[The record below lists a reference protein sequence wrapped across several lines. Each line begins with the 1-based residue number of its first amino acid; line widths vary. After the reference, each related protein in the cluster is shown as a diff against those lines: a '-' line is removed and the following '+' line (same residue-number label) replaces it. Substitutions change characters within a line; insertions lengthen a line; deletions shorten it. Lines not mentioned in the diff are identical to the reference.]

1 MLNDDL
7 VIERL
12 LAGERFTLDEYVRGR
27 AIAGTPQ
34 MCVAEIERWQ
44 QAVRPEEYSLLF
56 GGSDDQARLTV
67 AVGQI
72 AEEAMVAFQ

>member
-12 LAGERFTLDEYVRGR
+12 LAGERFTLDEYVCGR

-34 MCVAEIERWQ
+34 MCVGEIERWQ
-44 QAVRPEEYSLLF
+44 QAVRLDEY
-56 GGSDDQARLTV
+56 
-67 AVGQI
+67 
-72 AEEAMVAFQ
+72 